1 MARRLAGSDKEG
13 ARLKLKRLLSTVD
26 THTAGGPTRTLI
38 GGLPPLEGNSVA
50 EKMEY
55 FRTRHDDIRKLLML
69 EPRGHRDMS
78 GTVVTG
84 PSAQAAVGAFFITS
98 GGYLRACIH
107 STIGTV
113 AAGLTTG
120 FLDAPADD
128 TNQSILVE
136 VPSGI
141 VSVTPRYRQGALAS
155 LAVRANPAFL
165 WKPSET
171 LDLGRNRKV
180 QVALAF
186 SGVAFVLVEF
196 ADLDMPEYK
205 IGIEDA
211 KKFGELGTEVL
222 AAANRQFPCSHP
234 ETRAPLKFELA
245 MFYEKLGSHH
255 AKDIVVGAQGAID
268 RSPCGAGTGALMA
281 HLFARG
287 DLKLHEDFTLQSFHG
302 SRFIGRVTGTAKAGA
317 LDAVVPEVEGSAYI
331 TGMHQFVLDADDPM
345 PEGLSL

>member
-1 MARRLAGSDKEG
+1 M
-13 ARLKLKRLLSTVD
+13 KLKRVLSTVD

-38 GGLPPLEGNSVA
+38 GGLPQLEGNTVA
-50 EKMEY
+50 ERMEY
-55 FRTRHDDIRKLLML
+55 FRAHHDDIRKLLML
-69 EPRGHRDMS
+69 EPRGHKDMS
-78 GTVVTG
+78 GAVVTG
-84 PSAQAAVGAFFITS
+84 ASAQAAVGAFFITS
-98 GGYLRACIH
+98 GGYLRACVH
-107 STIGTV
+107 STIGIV

-128 TNQSILVE
+128 TNQPILVE

-155 LAVRANPAFL
+155 LAVRANPAFV
-165 WKPSET
+165 WKASEM
-171 LDLGRNRKV
+171 LVLGHDRKV

-186 SGVAFVLVEF
+186 SGVAFVLVEL

-222 AAANRQFPCSHP
+222 DAANRQFRRSHP
-234 ETRAPLKFELA
+234 ETQAPAKFELV
-245 MFYEKLGSHH
+245 MFYERLSSHH
-255 AKDIVVGAQGAID
+255 AKDIVVSAQGAID

-281 HLFARG
+281 RLFAQG
-287 DLKLHEDFTLQSFHG
+287 DLKPQEDFTLQSFHG
-302 SRFIGRVTGTAKAGA
+302 SRFIGRVTNTAKVGA
-317 LDAVVPEVEGSAYI
+317 LDAVVPEVEGTAYI

-345 PEGLSL
+345 PEGLLL